1 MAKSAKKKNSRKC
14 DVSLLEKERK
24 ALRRHHRKVV
34 FFNDR
39 EMALINEYC
48 KSHKISS
55 RSAMMRSIVIERI
68 LTDMGENPPTLF

>member
-24 ALRRHHRKVV
+24 ALRRHHRRVV

-39 EMALINEYC
+39 EMALINEDC
-48 KSHKISS
+48 ESHKIGA
-55 RSAMMRSIVIERI
+55 RSAMMRSRVIERL
-68 LTDMGENPPTLF
+68 LTGMGESPPTLF

>member
-39 EMALINEYC
+39 EMALIN
-48 KSHKISS
+48 
-55 RSAMMRSIVIERI
+55 
-68 LTDMGENPPTLF
+68 